1 MWHAQDGMGW
11 WMVFAG
17 VFWMLFLASVVYLFI
32 SALARGGRESDSG
45 GDALEIARRRLARGE
60 ISPAEFQE
68 IRGHIQGS
76 AP

>member
-17 VFWMLFLASVVYLFI
+17 VFWMLFLVSVVYLFI
-32 SALARGGRESDSG
+32 SASARGGREPAGD

-60 ISPAEFQE
+60 ISPDQFQE